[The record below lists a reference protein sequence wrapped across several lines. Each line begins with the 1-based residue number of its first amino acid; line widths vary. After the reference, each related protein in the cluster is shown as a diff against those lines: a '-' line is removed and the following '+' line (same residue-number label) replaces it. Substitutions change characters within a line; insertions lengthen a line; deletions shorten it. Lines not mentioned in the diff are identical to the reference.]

1 MFISKNKEDVRMM
14 NNSFNPIHSG
24 LKELDD
30 VIGGFNPGE
39 IVILVSTDPIE
50 RCAFALNV
58 ALKNALNN
66 LPALI
71 LNSET
76 SMEEAAKWALM
87 SADNNQAIPKN
98 CPLYIEEIGDSNIKE
113 LKERISK
120 LKETSHIQIA
130 VINPMN
136 YAYQHLPDIKGKH
149 ISRIAEFICEMKEL
163 AKKLKILIILTAR
176 IIHDL
181 DASPDE
187 ITLGNA
193 LADLLIGIDTFVDE
207 YEENNKRII
216 TVNKDRKNIAMFAVG
231 FNRNYLRFYDLDK
244 NNKPLV
250 CKEVA

>member
-1 MFISKNKEDVRMM
+1 MM
-14 NNSFNPIHSG
+14 NNSADPIRSG

-30 VIGGFNPGE
+30 AIGSFNPGE

-50 RCAFALNV
+50 RSAFALNV

-66 LPALI
+66 VPALI

-76 SMEEAAKWALM
+76 SMKEAAKWALM
-87 SADNNQAIPKN
+87 NADNGQTIPKN
-98 CPLYIEEIGDSNIKE
+98 TPLYIEEIEKSNIKE

-120 LKETSHIQIA
+120 LKETSHIKIA

-136 YAYQHLPDIKGKH
+136 YAYQHLPDIKGQH
-149 ISRIAEFICEMKEL
+149 SSGISEFVSEMKEL
-163 AKKLKILIILTAR
+163 AKKLQILIILTAR
-176 IIHDL
+176 IIYDL
-181 DASPDE
+181 DALPDE

-193 LADLLIGIDTFVDE
+193 LADILIGIEMFADE

-216 TVNKDRKNIAMFAVG
+216 TVNRNRKNIAMFAVG
-231 FNRNYLRFYDLDK
+231 FKRKHLRFYDLGE